1 MANIRLK
8 LLERL
13 AKLQI
18 SEFSKVNKVKAVSF
32 AEQLNNV
39 IINYNDRSDDI
50 ANVTEVMQHVVNKIK
65 DMMKELND
73 ERKSHEAL
81 GIDYEE
87 KAFYDIL
94 KAVRDERGFE
104 YEESKMVE
112 MAKEM
117 KAMIADKSHFTDC
130 FKRADI
136 MAEMQFQLVVI
147 MSNYGY
153 PPASE
158 NPEDVY
164 DKVIEQAENF
174 KKYEVQNVSKPYVMQ
189 EMRPMTMVAEGE

>member
-1 MANIRLK
+1 
-8 LLERL
+8 
-13 AKLQI
+13 
-18 SEFSKVNKVKAVSF
+18 
-32 AEQLNNV
+32 
-39 IINYNDRSDDI
+39 
-50 ANVTEVMQHVVNKIK
+50 MQHVVDKIK
-65 DMMKELND
+65 EMMKELNE
-73 ERKSHEAL
+73 ERKSHEEL

-94 KAVRDERGFE
+94 KTVRDERGFE
-104 YEESKMVE
+104 YEDSKMIE

-136 MAEMQFQLVVI
+136 MADMQFQLVVI

-158 NPEDVY
+158 NPEEVY

-174 KKYEVQNVSKPYVMQ
+174 KKYEVQEPRKMYVFNDPA
-189 EMRPMTMVAEGE
+189 PMAMVAEEKNEYL

>member
-1 MANIRLK
+1 
-8 LLERL
+8 
-13 AKLQI
+13 
-18 SEFSKVNKVKAVSF
+18 
-32 AEQLNNV
+32 
-39 IINYNDRSDDI
+39 
-50 ANVTEVMQHVVNKIK
+50 
-65 DMMKELND
+65 
-73 ERKSHEAL
+73 
-81 GIDYEE
+81 
-87 KAFYDIL
+87 
-94 KAVRDERGFE
+94 
-104 YEESKMVE
+104 MVE

>member
-1 MANIRLK
+1 
-8 LLERL
+8 
-13 AKLQI
+13 
-18 SEFSKVNKVKAVSF
+18 
-32 AEQLNNV
+32 
-39 IINYNDRSDDI
+39 
-50 ANVTEVMQHVVNKIK
+50 MQHVVNKIK

-174 KKYEVQNVSKPYVMQ
+174 KKYEVQNVPKPYVMQ